1 MDEEVEDMD
10 PGWDDEGNRDEEN
23 DADYD
28 DEYDNDENED
38 DELPDKG
45 IIRVENNL

>member
-1 MDEEVEDMD
+1 MD
-10 PGWDDEGNRDEEN
+10 PGWDDEGNRDEDN

-38 DELPDKG
+38 GELPDKG
-45 IIRVENNL
+45 IIRVDNN